1 MSLHQLLSD
10 FEEDTTDRGDEI
22 VDPAAAAA
30 AASQEDDKLADEEA
44 RKAAEAA
51 AAAEDDGKEEE
62 EETEEEKAERLEAE
76 AAAAKKAR
84 ARIPLSRHEEVLR
97 TAREKAEKREAAL
110 TEQIRALQ
118 AGRTE
123 NQQRTVLKD
132 MTDRIEELQ
141 DKYEDLV
148 LDGKRDEARA
158 VRREVNSLQEQITD
172 YRTATVSAQTRNAA
186 IEQLKFEA
194 ALASAESDYPQI
206 NPDHPDAF
214 DEDLTTE
221 VAELTDS
228 LVKAKKMSRHEAFA
242 KAVRYVLGP
251 PKKVEEQAKDAAQ
264 AAELASKRAQD
275 ARKKAADAASRQPA
289 DGAKAGKDNDKG
301 GAQGNGEVDVLR
313 LSQDKFAKLDEETKA
328 RLRGDVV

>member
-1 MSLHQLLSD
+1 MSEFHYTRD
-10 FEEDTTDRGDEI
+10 IEDADRGDDLI
-22 VDPAAAAA
+22 DDGAAAAA
-30 AASQEDDKLADEEA
+30 DAAAKLAEEEA
-44 RKAAEAA
+44 ATKAAAEAA
-51 AAAEDDGKEEE
+51 AKNEDDGADGADD
-62 EETEEEKAERLEAE
+62 ETEEEKAERLAAEE
-76 AAAAKKAR
+76 AAQKKSR

-110 TEQIRALQ
+110 VEQIRALQ

-132 MTDRIEELQ
+132 MTDKIEELQ

-158 VRREVNSLQEQITD
+158 VRREVTTLQEQVTE
-172 YRTATVSAQTRNAA
+172 YRTATAAAQTRAAA
-186 IEQLKFEA
+186 IETLKFEA

-214 DEDLTTE
+214 DEDLTNE

-228 LVKAKKMSRHEAFA
+228 LVKAKKLARHEAFA

-251 PKKVEEQAKDAAQ
+251 PKKLDEQAKDAKAASDLAAQ
-264 AAELASKRAQD
+264 RAAD
-275 ARKKAADAASRQPA
+275 ARKKAADAASKQPA
-289 DGAKAGKDNDKG
+289 DGTKAGKDNDKG
-301 GAQGNGEVDVLR
+301 GDQGNGEIDVLR
-313 LSQDKFAKLDEETKA
+313 LSQEKFAKLDEETKS
-328 RLRGDVV
+328 RMRGDSV

>member
-1 MSLHQLLSD
+1 MSEFNYTSD
-10 FEEDTTDRGDEI
+10 LVDLDRGDDI
-22 VDPAAAAA
+22 PDDGAAA
-30 AASQEDDKLADEEA
+30 
-44 RKAAEAA
+44 AAEAA
-51 AAAEDDGKEEE
+51 AKAAEEEAAKLKAEEDAKAAKGEDDGDEGAD
-62 EETEEEKAERLEAE
+62 ETEEEKVERLAAEE
-76 AAAAKKAR
+76 AAQKKSR
-84 ARIPLSRHEEVLR
+84 SRIPLSRHEEVLR

-110 TEQIRALQ
+110 VEQIRALQ

-132 MTDRIEELQ
+132 MTDKIEELQ

-158 VRREVNSLQEQITD
+158 VRREVTSLQEQVND

-186 IEQLKFEA
+186 IETLKFEA

-214 DEDLTTE
+214 DEDLTHE

-228 LVKAKKMSRHEAFA
+228 LVKAKKMARHEAFA

-251 PKKVEEQAKDAAQ
+251 PKKIDEQAKDAKAAADLAAQ
-264 AAELASKRAQD
+264 RALD
-275 ARKKAADAASRQPA
+275 ARKKAADAANKQAP
-289 DGAKAGKDNDKG
+289 DGTKAGKDNDKG
-301 GAQGNGEVDVLR
+301 GDGGNGELDVLR
-313 LSQDKFAKLDEETKA
+313 LSQEKFAKLDEETKS
-328 RLRGDVV
+328 RMRGDTV